1 MPNLNF
7 CSFIGQAGSD
17 PKCRTFESGSKV
29 ANVNIAV
36 SEKYKTRDGEVKEN
50 TEWIPLVFNDKLAEV
65 AEKYIVKGTAV
76 YVSGKWR
83 TRKYTNREGVEIS
96 TTEIVVRE
104 LQLLSKRED
113 KPAEEQPAR
122 QAPASAP
129 AYAPEP
135 QFNGGASNDLPW

>member
-76 YVSGKWR
+76 YVSGKLR

-104 LQLLSKRED
+104 LQLLSKREE
-113 KPAEEQPAR
+113 KPAEERREQPR
-122 QAPASAP
+122 EERP
-129 AYAPEP
+129 APENKS
-135 QFNGGASNDLPW
+135 FLDYDDLP

>member
-1 MPNLNF
+1 MPALNL

-76 YVSGKWR
+76 YVSGKLR
-83 TRKYTNREGVEIS
+83 TRKYTTADGTEKS

-104 LQLLSKRED
+104 LQLLSKREE
-113 KPAEEQPAR
+113 KPAEERREQPR
-122 QAPASAP
+122 EERP
-129 AYAPEP
+129 APEHKS
-135 QFNGGASNDLPW
+135 FLDYDDLP

>member
-104 LQLLSKRED
+104 LQLLSKREE
-113 KPAEEQPAR
+113 KPAEERREQPR
-122 QAPASAP
+122 EERP
-129 AYAPEP
+129 APENKS
-135 QFNGGASNDLPW
+135 FLEGEDDLPI

>member
-1 MPNLNF
+1 MPNVNL
-7 CSFIGQAGSD
+7 CVFIGVAGSD

-76 YVSGKWR
+76 YVSGKLR

-113 KPAEEQPAR
+113 KPAEERREQPR
-122 QAPASAP
+122 EERP
-129 AYAPEP
+129 APEHKS
-135 QFNGGASNDLPW
+135 FLDYEDLP

>member
-76 YVSGKWR
+76 YVSGKLR

-104 LQLLSKRED
+104 LQLLSKREE
-113 KPAEEQPAR
+113 KSAEERREQPR
-122 QAPASAP
+122 EERP
-129 AYAPEP
+129 APEHKS
-135 QFNGGASNDLPW
+135 FLDYEDLP

>member
-1 MPNLNF
+1 MASVNY
-7 CSFIGQAGSD
+7 CAFIGVAGSN

-113 KPAEEQPAR
+113 KPAEERREQPR
-122 QAPASAP
+122 EEYRAPAQSADDV
-129 AYAPEP
+129 
-135 QFNGGASNDLPW
+135 DLPF

>member
-104 LQLLSKRED
+104 LQLLSKREE
-113 KPAEEQPAR
+113 KPAEERREQPR
-122 QAPASAP
+122 EERPAPASQETP
-129 AYAPEP
+129 SE
-135 QFNGGASNDLPW
+135 DLPW

>member
-76 YVSGKWR
+76 YVSGKLR

-113 KPAEEQPAR
+113 KPAEERREQPR
-122 QAPASAP
+122 EERP
-129 AYAPEP
+129 APEHKS
-135 QFNGGASNDLPW
+135 FLEGEDDLPI

>member
-1 MPNLNF
+1 MASLNF

-76 YVSGKWR
+76 YVSGKLR
-83 TRKYTNREGVEIS
+83 TRKYTTADGTEKT

-113 KPAEEQPAR
+113 RPAEERREQPR
-122 QAPASAP
+122 EERP
-129 AYAPEP
+129 APEHKS
-135 QFNGGASNDLPW
+135 FLDYDDLP

>member
-1 MPNLNF
+1 MPNVNL
-7 CSFIGQAGSD
+7 CVFIGVAGSD

-76 YVSGKWR
+76 YVSGKLR

-104 LQLLSKRED
+104 LQLLSKREE
-113 KPAEEQPAR
+113 KPAEERREQPR
-122 QAPASAP
+122 EERPAAENKSFL
-129 AYAPEP
+129 E
-135 QFNGGASNDLPW
+135 GEDDLPI

>member
-1 MPNLNF
+1 MASVNY
-7 CSFIGQAGSD
+7 CAFIGVAGSD

-76 YVSGKWR
+76 YVSGKLR

-113 KPAEEQPAR
+113 KPAEERREQPR
-122 QAPASAP
+122 EERPAPAPAP
-129 AYAPEP
+129 QNE
-135 QFNGGASNDLPW
+135 GGASDDLPW

>member
-36 SEKYKTRDGEVKEN
+36 SEKYKTRDGEVKES
-50 TEWIPLVFNDKLAEV
+50 TEWIPLVLNDKLADV
-65 AEKYIVKGTAV
+65 AEKYIRKGSLV
-76 YVSGKWR
+76 YVSGKFR
-83 TRKYTNREGVEIS
+83 TRKYTNHDGVEVS
-96 TTEIVVRE
+96 ATEIVVRE

-113 KPAEEQPAR
+113 NATEERREQPR
-122 QAPASAP
+122 EERPAPASQETP
-129 AYAPEP
+129 SE
-135 QFNGGASNDLPW
+135 DLPW

>member
-76 YVSGKWR
+76 YVSGKLR

-113 KPAEEQPAR
+113 KPAEERREQPR
-122 QAPASAP
+122 EERPAPAPAP
-129 AYAPEP
+129 QNE
-135 QFNGGASNDLPW
+135 GGDDLPW

>member
-76 YVSGKWR
+76 YVSGKLR

-104 LQLLSKRED
+104 LQLLSKREE
-113 KPAEEQPAR
+113 KPAEERREQPR
-122 QAPASAP
+122 EERPASENKSFLD
-129 AYAPEP
+129 YD
-135 QFNGGASNDLPW
+135 DLP

>member
-76 YVSGKWR
+76 TIIADGADEEEAIATLS
-83 TRKYTNREGVEIS
+83 
-96 TTEIVVRE
+96 E
-104 LQLLSKRED
+104 LIDSDFSE
-113 KPAEEQPAR
+113 
-122 QAPASAP
+122 
-129 AYAPEP
+129 
-135 QFNGGASNDLPW
+135 

>member
-113 KPAEEQPAR
+113 KPAEERREQPR
-122 QAPASAP
+122 EERP
-129 AYAPEP
+129 APEHKS
-135 QFNGGASNDLPW
+135 FLEGEDDLPI

>member
-104 LQLLSKRED
+104 LQLLSKREE
-113 KPAEEQPAR
+113 KPAEERREVPR
-122 QAPASAP
+122 EERP
-129 AYAPEP
+129 APEHKS
-135 QFNGGASNDLPW
+135 FLDYEDLP

>member
-1 MPNLNF
+1 MASVNY
-7 CSFIGQAGSD
+7 CAFIGVAGSD

-76 YVSGKWR
+76 YVSGKLR

-113 KPAEEQPAR
+113 KPAEERREQPR
-122 QAPASAP
+122 EERPAPA
-129 AYAPEP
+129 P
-135 QFNGGASNDLPW
+135 QETPSEDLPW

>member
-1 MPNLNF
+1 MPNVNQ
-7 CSFIGQAGSD
+7 CAFIGVAGSD

-113 KPAEEQPAR
+113 KPAEERREQPR
-122 QAPASAP
+122 EERPAPASQETP
-129 AYAPEP
+129 SE
-135 QFNGGASNDLPW
+135 DLPW

>member
-76 YVSGKWR
+76 YVSGKLR
-83 TRKYTNREGVEIS
+83 TRKYTNREGVEVS

-113 KPAEEQPAR
+113 KPAEERREQPR
-122 QAPASAP
+122 EERPAPASQETP
-129 AYAPEP
+129 SE
-135 QFNGGASNDLPW
+135 DLPW

>member
-76 YVSGKWR
+76 YVSGKLR

-113 KPAEEQPAR
+113 KPAEERREQPR
-122 QAPASAP
+122 EERPAPASQETP
-129 AYAPEP
+129 SE
-135 QFNGGASNDLPW
+135 DLPW

>member
-1 MPNLNF
+1 MASVNY
-7 CSFIGQAGSD
+7 CAFIGVAGSD

-36 SEKYKTRDGEVKEN
+36 SEKYKSCDGEVKEN

-83 TRKYTNREGVEIS
+83 TRKYTTADGVEKT

-104 LQLLSKRED
+104 LQLLSKREG
-113 KPAEEQPAR
+113 KPAEQPAR
-122 QAPASAP
+122 EERPAPANKSFL
-129 AYAPEP
+129 E
-135 QFNGGASNDLPW
+135 GEDDLPI

>member
-29 ANVNIAV
+29 ANMNIAV

-76 YVSGKWR
+76 YVSGKLR

-104 LQLLSKRED
+104 LQLLSKREE
-113 KPAEEQPAR
+113 KSAEERREQPR
-122 QAPASAP
+122 EERPAPAPAP
-129 AYAPEP
+129 QNE
-135 QFNGGASNDLPW
+135 GGDDLPW

>member
-1 MPNLNF
+1 MASVNY
-7 CSFIGQAGSD
+7 CAFIGVAGSD

-76 YVSGKWR
+76 YVSGKLR

-113 KPAEEQPAR
+113 KPAEERREQPR
-122 QAPASAP
+122 EERPAPASQETP
-129 AYAPEP
+129 SE
-135 QFNGGASNDLPW
+135 DLPW

>member
-1 MPNLNF
+1 MPNVNL
-7 CSFIGQAGSD
+7 CVFIGVAGSD

-76 YVSGKWR
+76 YVSGKLR
-83 TRKYTNREGVEIS
+83 TRKYTTADGTEKT

-113 KPAEEQPAR
+113 KPAEERREQPR
-122 QAPASAP
+122 EERPAPASKSFL
-129 AYAPEP
+129 E
-135 QFNGGASNDLPW
+135 GEDDLPI